1 MSEIKEGDKVQ
12 LKSGGQVMTVDGISG
27 NVAQCVW
34 FDGNTSKREKF
45 NLVILEKYKEEV

>member
-1 MSEIKEGDKVQ
+1 MKLKKVIKFNSKVAD
-12 LKSGGQVMTVDGISG
+12 QVMTVDGISG